1 MAFVQEQRSGEG
13 AAREE
18 NKAVML
24 AQRRWKLGMGVV
36 EGVLFSFLFPT
47 AF

>member
-1 MAFVQEQRSGEG
+1 MSVAFLQGQGYGEG

-24 AQRRWKLGMGVV
+24 AQRR
-36 EGVLFSFLFPT
+36 
-47 AF
+47 

>member
-1 MAFVQEQRSGEG
+1 MSVVFMQEQGSKVG

-24 AQRRWKLGMGVV
+24 AQRR
-36 EGVLFSFLFPT
+36 
-47 AF
+47 

>member
-1 MAFVQEQRSGEG
+1 MEPASMAFMQGHRSGEG

-24 AQRRWKLGMGVV
+24 AQRR
-36 EGVLFSFLFPT
+36 
-47 AF
+47 